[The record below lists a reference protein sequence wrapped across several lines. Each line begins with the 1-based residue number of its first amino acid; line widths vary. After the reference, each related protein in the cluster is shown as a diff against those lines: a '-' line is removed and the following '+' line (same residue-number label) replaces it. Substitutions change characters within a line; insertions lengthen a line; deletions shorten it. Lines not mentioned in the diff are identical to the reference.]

1 MLSAIPIPKVTG
13 AGTRQTSSPPGNQS
27 RRAALDR
34 PRLIFAFY
42 SPTMKAVSSICRVS
56 FIDGADVTHTVTV
69 SASSLYEAAALGI
82 AEFKKSGFAFG
93 GINLATKLRVSVE
106 PPSITHEL
114 SVAKL
119 QAWLDSNG
127 KSPREQAK
135 KVTLRQILGRA

>member
-1 MLSAIPIPKVTG
+1 MAT
-13 AGTRQTSSPPGNQS
+13 
-27 RRAALDR
+27 
-34 PRLIFAFY
+34 
-42 SPTMKAVSSICRVS
+42 VSSICRVS

-106 PPSITHEL
+106 PPSITHEV